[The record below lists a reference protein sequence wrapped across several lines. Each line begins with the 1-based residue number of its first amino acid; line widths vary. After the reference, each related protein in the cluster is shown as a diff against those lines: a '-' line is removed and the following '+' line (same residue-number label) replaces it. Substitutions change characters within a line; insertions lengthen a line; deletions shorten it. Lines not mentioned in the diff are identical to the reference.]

1 MLTPTVGMSTSAV
14 VHFVLKQ
21 PMAALLGTSTLPMSS
36 AECWASLVLHQRFLW
51 MVVRMVDVQ
60 MVWRSDLVGS
70 SAPATRRIS
79 LNVLMMKQS
88 LAIVDRVVLLVEAK
102 MISLELNV
110 HPQ

>member
-1 MLTPTVGMSTSAV
+1 MSTSAV

-21 PMAALLGTSTLPMSS
+21 LVAALLGTSTLPTSS

-60 MVWRSDLVGS
+60 MELRSDLVGS

-79 LNVLMMKQS
+79 LNVLMMKLS
-88 LAIVDRVVLLVEAK
+88 PVIVDPVVLLVGVK
-102 MISLELNV
+102 MISSEFNV
-110 HPQ
+110 

>member
-1 MLTPTVGMSTSAV
+1 MSTSAV

-21 PMAALLGTSTLPMSS
+21 PMAALLGTPTLPTLS

-51 MVVRMVDVQ
+51 TVVRMGDVQ
-60 MVWRSDLVGS
+60 MESRLDLVGS

-102 MISLELNV
+102 MISSEFNV
-110 HPQ
+110 